1 MLTSPPYPA
10 QLCSI
15 ISGSTAETE
24 DDPTIE
30 IIPQTKSWAVFLS
43 NRAEETSV
51 KSKEQKLEDSNFE
64 KSQPHPSPRVIFSII
79 VFLLQNELSK
89 IIS

>member
-1 MLTSPPYPA
+1 MLPPPYPA
-10 QLCSI
+10 QLGSI
-15 ISGSTAETE
+15 ISRTTAETE

-30 IIPQTKSWAVFLS
+30 IILQTKSCSVFLS
-43 NRAEETSV
+43 ERTEETSV

-64 KSQPHPSPRVIFSII
+64 KSQSEWRVIFSII